1 MFDALITVLAL
12 SLPSLNNDR
21 EWAVNRPSRGVST
34 AALAVTR
41 AATPPPSVYRWAA
54 CVLDRESGGTFD
66 RRQSGVGSLNL
77 EGSGAAGRWQFMPG
91 WRHGL
96 PYMIKD
102 RLVQFGMP
110 KKQARQVRLYLS
122 DLHYINRYP
131 GIYQDVGMLEVVERG
146 GAFHWDGH
154 TCGRP

>member
-1 MFDALITVLAL
+1 MIETLTGALVEAVATA
-12 SLPSLNNDR
+12 DDRR
-21 EWAVNRPSRGVST
+21 EWAANRPSRGTYSRVVAH
-34 AALAVTR
+34 AAQ
-41 AATPPPSVYRWAA
+41 PPSRLIRWAT

-66 RRQSGVGSLNL
+66 RRQSGVGALNG
-77 EGSGAAGRWQFMPG
+77 EGSGAAGRWQFMPD

-110 KKQARQVRLYLS
+110 KAQARKVRLYLS
-122 DLHYINRYP
+122 GLHYINRYP
-131 GIYQDVGMLEVVERG
+131 GIYQDIGFLEVVERG